1 MPLVLKEVLIDIT
14 YIKSQLVLHLTRDSN
29 HFIFHLR
36 FSQPLIFGVVQTPGN
51 NKIID

>member
-29 HFIFHLR
+29 HFIFHLH